1 MTLSQEEVRLEE
13 AILSSGLSIRR
24 TFLGLNNTLW
34 RIALVAGIAQ
44 LSASI
49 WTWQFA
55 ISLDSFLSSWQIGV
69 VFAAGIL
76 AGLVGYTL
84 SGALADTIGRKMAL
98 VISFIPQVVGLL
110 LLYLMPIWPFIIFSY
125 SLQYFGWS
133 FVLVIARAIPADEI
147 SKDSGPTATRKI
159 TMVLMPA
166 YAVDAISPI
175 VAVLLLQI
183 GMQVHSLL
191 LVGIIAAIAAM
202 GLTAVFVRDEYNP
215 TLSLE
220 EEEVS
225 ENPLKELGK
234 PFWTFTI
241 AMLGY
246 YTAWGMAI
254 PYIGILSVNE
264 WGVGLD
270 IYGVVTSVFSIVTV
284 LVMYTLSG
292 MAGHRTKLGL
302 VISLVG
308 NSFIMIAIGIGSGVW
323 LLIFLNGLWAAPLV
337 AWTATEGVLI
347 VNGVPADMKGTA
359 LGVFSSTTSATGLF
373 AAPLGALI
381 WSISGSLRF
390 LWIISGGLAVAFAI
404 LAWWAL
410 KRVKIHNAKHNS
422 TTMMIPQSQSTVMK
436 IA

>member
-1 MTLSQEEVRLEE
+1 MDLTLSPEVIQSEE
-13 AILSSGLSIRR
+13 AILSSGLSVRP
-24 TFLGLNNTLW
+24 TFLSLNNSLW
-34 RIALVAGIAQ
+34 RIALIAGIAQ

-55 ISLDSFLSSWQIGV
+55 ISLDSFLSSWQIGE

-76 AGLVGYTL
+76 AGLVGFTL

-110 LLYLMPIWPFIIFSY
+110 LLYLIPIWPFIPLSY

-133 FVLVIARAIPADEI
+133 FVLVIVRAIPADEI

-175 VAVLLLQI
+175 LAVLLLQL
-183 GMQVHSLL
+183 GMQAHSLL
-191 LVGIIAAIAAM
+191 LVGIMAAIAAI
-202 GLTAVFVRDEYNP
+202 GLTAVFVEDEYDP
-215 TLSLE
+215 VLSLSE
-220 EEEVS
+220 EQVS

-234 PFWTFTI
+234 PFWIFTI
-241 AMLGY
+241 AMLAY
-246 YTAWGMAI
+246 YSAWGMAS

-264 WGVGLD
+264 WGVSLDVYGL
-270 IYGVVTSVFSIVTV
+270 VTSIFSIVTV

-292 MAGHRTKLGL
+292 IAGHRTKLGL

-308 NSFIMIAIGIGSGVW
+308 NSFIMIAIGIGSGIW
-323 LLIFLNGLWAAPLV
+323 LLILLNGLWAAPLV
-337 AWTATEGVLI
+337 VWTATEGILI

-359 LGVFSSTTSATGLF
+359 LGVFSSMTSATGLF
-373 AAPLGALI
+373 AAPLGALV
-381 WSISGSLRF
+381 WSISDSLRF
-390 LWIISGGLAVAFAI
+390 LWIVSGGLAMAFAV

-410 KRVKIHNAKHNS
+410 KRVKIRSGKHNS
-422 TTMMIPQSQSTVMK
+422 ATKIISQNQSITK
-436 IA
+436 